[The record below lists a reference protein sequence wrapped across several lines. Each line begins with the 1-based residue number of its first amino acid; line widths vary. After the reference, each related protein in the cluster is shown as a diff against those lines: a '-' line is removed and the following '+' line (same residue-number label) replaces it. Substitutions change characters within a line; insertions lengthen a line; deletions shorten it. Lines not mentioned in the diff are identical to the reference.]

1 VQRSWGQETISYRG
15 YNIPTWSYQVDGGV
29 VVTGAVV
36 LGGVLEGAVVIGAV
50 VTGDDVLPPAE
61 ALHCELPRAVAHISV
76 APDA

>member
-1 VQRSWGQETISYRG
+1 
-15 YNIPTWSYQVDGGV
+15 VDGGV